1 MKAHGTAAVTTPW
14 TGHVTLGV
22 LLEAQQ
28 LHRHSQ
34 ELSKYINYFLNH
46 NKGVSYHC
54 YIRASALFA
63 FVWFNMNHKFIE
75 PSAVLSKLREFIRI
89 SLTPTNFFN
98 TLFIVIYLCILL
110 FEQIIEYTTIDDFS
124 ISKK

>member
-1 MKAHGTAAVTTPW
+1 MSLTI
-14 TGHVTLGV
+14 
-22 LLEAQQ
+22 E
-28 LHRHSQ
+28 
-34 ELSKYINYFLNH
+34 ELSELEDKI
-46 NKGVSYHC
+46 
-54 YIRASALFA
+54 
-63 FVWFNMNHKFIE
+63 IE
-75 PSAVLSKLREFIRI
+75 ELPYKITAVLSKLREFIRI